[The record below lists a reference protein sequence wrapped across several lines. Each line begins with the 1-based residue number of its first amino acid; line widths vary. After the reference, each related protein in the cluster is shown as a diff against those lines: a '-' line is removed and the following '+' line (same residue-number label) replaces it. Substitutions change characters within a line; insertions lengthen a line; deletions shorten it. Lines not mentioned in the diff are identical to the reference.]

1 MHPIL
6 VELHGFGL
14 TRAIPSYGVLI
25 VCGVT
30 VGIVIAV
37 GRARSYRLDRFD
49 VLAVGLLGFG
59 GGMVGSTGLYLVIH
73 ARELWNHPSL
83 LVAPGHVFYGGL
95 AGGAL
100 ACFLYCR
107 AYQIS
112 LGAAADVAAPG
123 LALGHA
129 IGRLG
134 CLMAGCCYG
143 RVVSA
148 SFPLAITLD
157 GAPRHPVQLYEA
169 AGLVVIALA
178 LLALSRRLRPR
189 PGALF
194 VAYLAGY
201 ALLRL
206 ATEHF
211 RGDNFERGFL
221 FSGGPS
227 TSQALAL
234 VTLALS
240 AFFLTRLPHQK
251 GAS

>member
-100 ACFLYCR
+100 A
-107 AYQIS
+107 
-112 LGAAADVAAPG
+112 
-123 LALGHA
+123 
-129 IGRLG
+129 
-134 CLMAGCCYG
+134 
-143 RVVSA
+143 
-148 SFPLAITLD
+148 
-157 GAPRHPVQLYEA
+157 
-169 AGLVVIALA
+169 
-178 LLALSRRLRPR
+178 
-189 PGALF
+189 
-194 VAYLAGY
+194 
-201 ALLRL
+201 
-206 ATEHF
+206 
-211 RGDNFERGFL
+211 
-221 FSGGPS
+221 
-227 TSQALAL
+227 
-234 VTLALS
+234 
-240 AFFLTRLPHQK
+240 
-251 GAS
+251 